1 MLVEENMQQENA
13 RRVLEVVAGLIRS
26 GDHFLACQRPP
37 EKARAL
43 LWEFPGGKVE
53 PGESGPQALIRECRE
68 ELGVTLC
75 VGDAFMDVT
84 HEYPELTVHLTL
96 YESTIEQGEVQ
107 RLEHNDVRW
116 ITVEEID
123 DYAFC
128 PADQVFC
135 AELKRRG

>member
-1 MLVEENMQQENA
+1 MEKRNA
-13 RRVLEVVAGLIRS
+13 RRVIEVVAGLIRS
-26 GDHFLACQRPP
+26 GDRFLACQRPAD
-37 EKARAL
+37 KARGL

-53 PGESGPQALIRECRE
+53 PGESGPEALVREIRE

-75 VGDAFMDVT
+75 VGGAYMDVT

-96 YESTIEQGEVQ
+96 YESVIARGEVQ
-107 RLEHNDVRW
+107 KLEHNDIRW
-116 ITVEEID
+116 ITAEEID

>member
-1 MLVEENMQQENA
+1 MEKGNEK
-13 RRVLEVVAGLIRS
+13 RVLEVVAGLIRS
-26 GDHFLACQRPP
+26 KDRFLACQRPAD
-37 EKARAL
+37 KARAL

-53 PGESGPQALIRECRE
+53 PGESGPEALVREIRE

-75 VGDAFMDVT
+75 VGGEYMDVM
-84 HEYPELTVHLTL
+84 HEYPELIVHLTL
-96 YESTIEQGEVQ
+96 YESTIAQGEIQ
-107 RLEHNDVRW
+107 KLEHNAVRW
-116 ITVEEID
+116 MTADEID